1 MKIVNDKIS
10 VDELIKIAGETFGEL
25 VKAVVDV
32 EKEVMAVGGELHSDE
47 EMLLLSSGSK
57 QKNLWGIN
65 IYPEKYPNED
75 WIEFDSIINLR
86 PSFGNKS
93 RGVDDLE
100 VRKKIVEIVNKL
112 VFK

>member
-10 VDELIKIAGETFGEL
+10 VDELRKIAEETFGEL

-32 EKEVMAVGGELHSDE
+32 EKEVMAVVGELHSDE

-57 QKNLWGIN
+57 QKNLWSIN
-65 IYPEKYPNED
+65 LYPEKYPNED

-86 PSFGNKS
+86 PYFGNKS
-93 RGVDDLE
+93 RGVDDPE
-100 VRKKIVEIVNKL
+100 VRKKLLK
-112 VFK
+112 